1 MNFNFN
7 NITVQ
12 EKVIVRGTGR
22 VAIPRNPD
30 GMRIRLF
37 KDGSVYP
44 SKELTAKYDLEY
56 VNKDWD
62 NQGNGIDVVDSRVW
76 SQYPEGADNY
86 IFVTFTPKD
95 QSKVDLFAHTKYDDS
110 LNPISSVLD
119 QGSKRPELV
128 DMIREVYNLH
138 SEVTSYEDGKE
149 NGVVDTLFGEL
160 NYVDLDIHVDVE
172 LPVSTK
178 IFYLPKKV
186 MKGVKR
192 GQDDYVRR
200 ENSVFHPLTVAV
212 SVEVEQ
218 EEVSENNIVE

>member
-22 VAIPRNPD
+22 VATPRNPD

-44 SKELTAKYDLEY
+44 SKELTVKYDLEY

-62 NQGNGIDVVDSRVW
+62 NQGNGIDVVDSRAW
-76 SQYPEGADNY
+76 TQYPEGADNY
-86 IFVTFTPKD
+86 IFITFTPKD
-95 QSKVDLFAHTKYDDS
+95 ASKVDLFAHTKYDDS

-128 DMIREVYNLH
+128 EMIREVYNLPI
-138 SEVTSYEDGKE
+138 SETDTIEIDNPY
-149 NGVVDTLFGEL
+149 VDTLFGEL
-160 NYVDLDIHVDVE
+160 NYVDLDVHVNVE
-172 LPVSTK
+172 LPVSTN

-200 ENSVFHPLTVAV
+200 ENSIFHPLTV
-212 SVEVEQ
+212 SVIQVEQ
-218 EEVSENNIVE
+218 EAEVEETNG